1 MNELQK
7 SILRTLAYYDVFR
20 FPLKEHELLTFGSF
34 GGHKEDLLRELSVL
48 LMKGIVREQR
58 GYYFLTDTSPS
69 HIESREV
76 NEIRAG
82 AAHKKV
88 KRFSQIIA
96 RFPFIEAVCIS
107 GSYSKGVLDR
117 YGDVDYFLIAR
128 PGRLWIARTLLV
140 LFKKVFLLNSRRY
153 FCINYLI
160 DSDSLEIPDKNI
172 FTATE
177 ILTLIPMSG
186 GEVYTSFLRH
196 NTWAKSYLPNRII
209 HTANEIPTKTPK
221 GIFSKFIQFMLKGK
235 IGDRLDEFCFGITY
249 NRWKKKFPLLKEEE
263 FALNL
268 RSRKNVSKHHPRGF
282 QFRVLST
289 YRQKL
294 DMLMVEDEPVSV
306 VA

>member
-20 FPLKEHELLTFGSF
+20 FPLRDHELLTFGNF
-34 GGHKEDLLRELSVL
+34 GGNKEDLQRELNAL
-48 LMKGIVREQR
+48 LINGIVRELR
-58 GYYFLTDTSPS
+58 GYYFLADTCTT
-69 HIESREV
+69 HIEAREV
-76 NEIRAG
+76 NQIRAG
-82 AAHKKV
+82 AAQKKV
-88 KRFSQIIA
+88 KRFSKLIA

-128 PGRLWIARTLLV
+128 PGRLWVARTMLI
-140 LFKKVFLLNSRRY
+140 LFKKIFLFNSRRY

-160 DSDSLEIPDKNI
+160 DSNSLEIPDKNI

-177 ILTLIPMSG
+177 ILTLVPMSG
-186 GEVYTSFLRH
+186 GEVYTSFIRQ
-196 NTWAKSYLPNRII
+196 NTWAKKFLPNRLL
-209 HTANEIPTKTPK
+209 HTANDIPAVAPK
-221 GIFSKFIQFMLKGK
+221 GILSRLIQFLLKGK
-235 IGDRLDEFCFGITY
+235 LGDTLDEFCFRITF
-249 NRWKKKFPLLKEEE
+249 NRWKKKFPHLQGEE
-263 FALNL
+263 FELNL
-268 RSRKNVSKHHPRGF
+268 RSRRNVSKHHPRGF

-294 DMLMVEDEPVSV
+294 DQLMVNDQPESV